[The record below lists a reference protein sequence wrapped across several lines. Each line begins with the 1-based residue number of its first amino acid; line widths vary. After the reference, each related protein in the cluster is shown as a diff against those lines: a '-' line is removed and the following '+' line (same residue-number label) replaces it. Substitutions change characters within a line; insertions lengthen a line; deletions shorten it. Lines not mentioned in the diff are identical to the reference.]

1 MWGQLSPVSCYQY
14 QYMQQYY
21 YSTTRSYS
29 LERILR
35 RRRSRSLDAPPILP
49 LREESRF
56 YTAALGSLIAASRVV
71 VSNVLLRVSVV
82 VLVVVV
88 PSSVLSSVVLYWF
101 NYSAA
106 PIVVILNIHFQDF
119 QRHSGILGAMTR
131 CLLQREKEF
140 NRGEKLW
147 RLNV

>member
-119 QRHSGILGAMTR
+119 QRHSGILGAMTSW
-131 CLLQREKEF
+131 LLQRQKEF
-140 NRGEKLW
+140 NREK
-147 RLNV
+147 NYGV